1 MEAATKSGALRT
13 DSEPPPIEERLRR
26 LPEALLLTAGYYT
39 SRVPWLSE
47 LIRRL
52 D

>member
-1 MEAATKSGALRT
+1 MQFSNLETQGER
-13 DSEPPPIEERLRR
+13 EPPPIQERLRR
-26 LPEALLLTAGYYT
+26 LPGALLLTAGYCA
-39 SRVPWLSE
+39 SRVPAISE